1 MGKEIDKEIN
11 NLFENELVNDEDLEQ
26 EATVKV
32 NFDDKIVE
40 MDDVVNNEYVFDE
53 EVDIVEMIEND
64 FLREGICFD
73 EQVEGEDQDEYA
85 YMESIEDKDQD
96 EHTYMENIEDIEADN
111 ANVEIIEEKK
121 QSEYIYIENIDKEQV
136 GNEYI
141 EDEENGYNQD
151 IYDYIKNIDEDS
163 IVEGY
168 NEDEFDRDYLE
179 GVDDELEAY
188 DEGIEEDN
196 EIEDEFNRDYLEE
209 VDDEL
214 EAYDDE
220 LEKYSETELIT
231 GYEEIFEEN
240 DNQIINKKDRNAK
253 KTRQK
258 KGNFI
263 SYVKTKINRIKK
275 INKKTIVKIKR
286 ASLVLLGIAITFLV
300 LGAILNKE
308 SKKIYKIDD
317 EVVYIEE
324 FGVYAMEYIDMY
336 SIEKK
341 NQLTTKYATKQTFDE
356 YYKERILEEIKDNKK
371 MYLCAMMEGIKLT
384 KSDEDI
390 IEKNTEKWIENI
402 GKDKMK
408 QYNVSRKYVK
418 KVITERYYK
427 ELLKDTAI
435 KNVEIKELVQY
446 AHTYN
451 LLFRTIMVDEEGQI
465 MTDEKGNALYISDA
479 EKKIQKQKAEDALAL
494 MESGKTI
501 EEVAIEY
508 GIEDVSGDLYG
519 NKNTFF
525 EEYANEVYRLK
536 DGQISRVVETTYGY
550 NVFELIT
557 LNDEIYSE
565 QIGEY
570 EISVEKEDNLNSAK
584 EKWLEELNV
593 GDGKIYKKNYDK
605 LSLAN
610 YL

>member
-196 EIEDEFNRDYLEE
+196 EIEDEFDRDYLEEVDDELEAYDEGIEEDNEIEDEFNRNYLEEVDDELEAYDEGIEEDNEIEDEFNRDYLEE

-308 SKKIYKIDD
+308 SKLT
-317 EVVYIEE
+317 IEE
-324 FGVYAMEYIDMY
+324 FEVIKKHPVYGHDFLSTSPELRDLARYVFHHHERWDGKGYPAGISGEEIPLISRIIMVADSWDAMRSDRPYRKGLSKEKAMEEILKHSGAQFDPNIAKVFIKM
-336 SIEKK
+336 
-341 NQLTTKYATKQTFDE
+341 LTDG
-356 YYKERILEEIKDNKK
+356 EI
-371 MYLCAMMEGIKLT
+371 
-384 KSDEDI
+384 
-390 IEKNTEKWIENI
+390 
-402 GKDKMK
+402 
-408 QYNVSRKYVK
+408 Q
-418 KVITERYYK
+418 
-427 ELLKDTAI
+427 
-435 KNVEIKELVQY
+435 
-446 AHTYN
+446 
-451 LLFRTIMVDEEGQI
+451 
-465 MTDEKGNALYISDA
+465 
-479 EKKIQKQKAEDALAL
+479 
-494 MESGKTI
+494 
-501 EEVAIEY
+501 
-508 GIEDVSGDLYG
+508 
-519 NKNTFF
+519 
-525 EEYANEVYRLK
+525 
-536 DGQISRVVETTYGY
+536 
-550 NVFELIT
+550 
-557 LNDEIYSE
+557 
-565 QIGEY
+565 
-570 EISVEKEDNLNSAK
+570 
-584 EKWLEELNV
+584 
-593 GDGKIYKKNYDK
+593 
-605 LSLAN
+605 
-610 YL
+610 